1 MEEVGLVKGVAED
14 DPLEEMEMRPHRWD
28 GAHDKVDTLYM

>member
-14 DPLEEMEMRPHRWD
+14 DPDPLEDAEDPLEEMEMRPHRWD
-28 GAHDKVDTLYM
+28 